1 MLKIFRPHH
10 NSIPQ
15 FEPSIHF
22 GGIELLLTTFAA
34 VAFILALLLLPVQS
48 HASGSYSTGGGGA
61 NQVYHLGKKAFYQK
75 LICTTCPLA
84 DLELNAD
91 QANNVVNR
99 LNGDEEFTDALT
111 GKDRKAIVAYLKRRY
126 RL

>member
-1 MLKIFRPHH
+1 MQKNICRSHR
-10 NSIPQ
+10 NSILQ

-22 GGIELLLTTFAA
+22 GWKELRLAIF
-34 VAFILALLLLPVQS
+34 VSLALLLLSVES

-61 NQVYHLGKKAFYQK
+61 NQVYHLGKKALYQK

-84 DLELNAD
+84 DLELDAD
-91 QANNVVNR
+91 QAKNVVSR
-99 LNGDEEFTDALT
+99 LNGNEEFSDALT
-111 GKDRKAIVAYLKRRY
+111 GKDREAIVAYLKRRY